1 MLTYPLSK
9 ESGRSLYEQLYEGI
23 RRDILSGTLPAHQ
36 RLPSKRALAQHLEV
50 SIITVQ
56 NAYEQLAAEGY
67 IYSQEKRGYYVSPVE
82 RPLLAAARQPAPLP
96 PEPEQKTYFLDL
108 VTNSI
113 DRAYF
118 PFTVWAR
125 LMRETL
131 LERDKALL
139 QAAPYNGAEEL
150 RRAISDYLR
159 QFRGMNVDSG
169 QIIVGA
175 GTEFLY
181 SLLIQLLGREKCY
194 AVEDPGYSK
203 IAEIYRSHQVN
214 LRQVGLDEKG
224 LSTRLLRRQ
233 EADIVH
239 LSPSHHYPTGIVMP
253 IGRRQ
258 ELLRWAEEQEGRW
271 ILEDDYDSEFRF
283 VGRPIPTLFS
293 IDEAQRVIYLNTFS
307 KTIAPSIRI
316 SYMILPPRLMEVYRE
331 KLGFYACTVS
341 GFEQYT
347 LAKFMAQGR
356 YEQHL
361 SRMKARY
368 RQKRDAV
375 IAMLRS
381 SPLADRVEIMEQ
393 DAGLH
398 FLVRLD
404 TRLPDAALRSRA
416 AEQGVRLALLSDYYS
431 VPAYRGGK
439 LFRHRPGASAG
450 GTAPSGAS
458 LGGITMYDELTR
470 GDVQKMQE
478 EIDYRTQV
486 LRPKLIEDVQT
497 ARAFGD
503 LSENFEYKCAK
514 QEKNRND
521 SRIRYLQRM
530 IRTARIIDDRSGQD
544 TAGLYDTVEIFMEN
558 TGKSRRI
565 QLVTTLRQDA
575 LKGLISKE
583 SPVGKAVLGRRAGD
597 RVQVDMGGG
606 RSYWITI
613 RSIEKGTDDGSIP
626 IGSF

>member
-56 NAYEQLAAEGY
+56 NAYEQLA
-67 IYSQEKRGYYVSPVE
+67 
-82 RPLLAAARQPAPLP
+82 AAARQPAPLP

-398 FLVRLD
+398 FLMRLD

-431 VPAYRGGK
+431 ARS
-439 LFRHRPGASAG
+439 SA
-450 GTAPSGAS
+450 PQHIVVVNYSGIDLERLPEGLRRLA
-458 LGGITMYDELTR
+458 
-470 GDVQKMQE
+470 QAWE
-478 EIDYRTQV
+478 E
-486 LRPKLIEDVQT
+486 
-497 ARAFGD
+497 
-503 LSENFEYKCAK
+503 
-514 QEKNRND
+514 
-521 SRIRYLQRM
+521 
-530 IRTARIIDDRSGQD
+530 
-544 TAGLYDTVEIFMEN
+544 
-558 TGKSRRI
+558 
-565 QLVTTLRQDA
+565 
-575 LKGLISKE
+575 
-583 SPVGKAVLGRRAGD
+583 
-597 RVQVDMGGG
+597 
-606 RSYWITI
+606 
-613 RSIEKGTDDGSIP
+613 
-626 IGSF
+626 

>member
-1 MLTYPLSK
+1 MLTYPLNK

-82 RPLLAAARQPAPLP
+82 RPLQAAARQPAPLP

-214 LRQVGLDEKG
+214 LRRVGLDEKG

-258 ELLRWAEEQEGRW
+258 ELLHWAEEQEGRW

-431 VPAYRGGK
+431 APE
-439 LFRHRPGASAG
+439 
-450 GTAPSGAS
+450 TAPQHIVVVNYSGIDLERLPEGLRRLA
-458 LGGITMYDELTR
+458 
-470 GDVQKMQE
+470 QAWE
-478 EIDYRTQV
+478 E
-486 LRPKLIEDVQT
+486 
-497 ARAFGD
+497 
-503 LSENFEYKCAK
+503 
-514 QEKNRND
+514 
-521 SRIRYLQRM
+521 
-530 IRTARIIDDRSGQD
+530 
-544 TAGLYDTVEIFMEN
+544 
-558 TGKSRRI
+558 
-565 QLVTTLRQDA
+565 
-575 LKGLISKE
+575 
-583 SPVGKAVLGRRAGD
+583 
-597 RVQVDMGGG
+597 
-606 RSYWITI
+606 
-613 RSIEKGTDDGSIP
+613 
-626 IGSF
+626 